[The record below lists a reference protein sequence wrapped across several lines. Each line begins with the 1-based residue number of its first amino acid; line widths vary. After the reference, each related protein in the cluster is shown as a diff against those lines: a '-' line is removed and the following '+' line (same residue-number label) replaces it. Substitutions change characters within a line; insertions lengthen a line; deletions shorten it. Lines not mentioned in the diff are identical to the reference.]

1 MPTTTAAQ
9 QRETERAEFD
19 AYFADCPSRK
29 ILERISDKWVTLIIC
44 ALGDS
49 AEPLR
54 FSRLQRRIA
63 GVSQKM
69 LTQTLRNLEADGI
82 VTREVTPTVPVTVT
96 YELTPLGQ
104 SLLGA
109 IQPLKAWA
117 DHHIREVEKARALH
131 KVEVR

>member
-54 FSRLQRRIA
+54 FSRLHCSRFM
-63 GVSQKM
+63 V
-69 LTQTLRNLEADGI
+69 
-82 VTREVTPTVPVTVT
+82 VTPCSTTF
-96 YELTPLGQ
+96 
-104 SLLGA
+104 
-109 IQPLKAWA
+109 
-117 DHHIREVEKARALH
+117 
-131 KVEVR
+131 